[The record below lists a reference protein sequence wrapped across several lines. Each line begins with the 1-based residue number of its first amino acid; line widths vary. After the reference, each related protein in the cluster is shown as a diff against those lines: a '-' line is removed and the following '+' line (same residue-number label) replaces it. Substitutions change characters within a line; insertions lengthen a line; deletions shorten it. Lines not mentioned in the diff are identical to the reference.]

1 MLNFV
6 LLIVIFFVLFL
17 THNEYF
23 ICSDVPSINDY
34 TYSLLN
40 EKSEKVSMNKFNS
53 NPIKFIYNGNYS
65 ICDDMKKNQD
75 INDMPYDLK
84 TKIPV
89 KFQGKNPLSASDI
102 FYNETKKCPN
112 SSPVFYKF

>member
-6 LLIVIFFVLFL
+6 LLIVIFLVLFL

-23 ICSDVPSINDY
+23 TCSDVPSIYDY

-40 EKSEKVSMNKFNS
+40 EKSEDVPVKEFNNK
-53 NPIKFIYNGNYS
+53 PINMVYEGKYS
-65 ICDDMKKNQD
+65 ICNDMKKNQD

-84 TKIPV
+84 TKIPD
-89 KFQGKNPLSASDI
+89 KFRGKNPLSATDI
-102 FYNETKKCPN
+102 FYNETKKCSN
-112 SSPVFYKF
+112 SAPVFYKF

>member
-6 LLIVIFFVLFL
+6 LLIVIFLVLFL
-17 THNEYF
+17 NQSEYF
-23 ICSDVPSINDY
+23 SCSNVPSVYEY

-40 EKSEKVSMNKFNS
+40 DKSEKVPMKKFN
-53 NPIKFIYNGNYS
+53 NEPISMIYNGKYS

-75 INDMPYDLK
+75 VNDIPYDLK
-84 TKIPV
+84 TKIPN
-89 KFQGKNPLSASDI
+89 KFRGKNPLNASDI
-102 FYNETKKCPN
+102 FYNETKKCHN